1 MPAKSKAQQRFM
13 GMVHSYNKGDMKD
26 APASVKKAAKGMTK
40 KSAKDFASTKHK
52 GKPEHVAEA
61 LRRLIRQEIR
71 AYNEAISKNDIQD
84 LAIDYL
90 GAMGQVARVSKSKYQ
105 QWAKGLKSSY
115 NTKQAKDA
123 LISLTSQTGVASRI
137 NKSKSDSFMKK
148 HLNES
153 VNEAKTINV
162 EPNWEGL
169 YRFMMH
175 MRKGDNAAFVRVTR
189 KMGADW
195 KKLEQMAQKKQWYVR
210 GDFSESVNE
219 KVANPFSQHLRDA
232 QEEVEYMISH
242 HPGAAEEGVYDKP
255 KQAIKFLQV
264 AQKALGKIT

>member
-1 MPAKSKAQQRFM
+1 M

-71 AYNEAISKNDIQD
+71 AY
-84 LAIDYL
+84 
-90 GAMGQVARVSKSKYQ
+90 
-105 QWAKGLKSSY
+105 
-115 NTKQAKDA
+115 
-123 LISLTSQTGVASRI
+123 
-137 NKSKSDSFMKK
+137 
-148 HLNES
+148 
-153 VNEAKTINV
+153 NEAKTINV

>member
-26 APASVKKAAKGMTK
+26 APTSVKKAAKGMTK

-52 GKPEHVAEA
+52 GKPEHVDES

-71 AYNEAISKNDIQD
+71 AY
-84 LAIDYL
+84 
-90 GAMGQVARVSKSKYQ
+90 
-105 QWAKGLKSSY
+105 
-115 NTKQAKDA
+115 
-123 LISLTSQTGVASRI
+123 
-137 NKSKSDSFMKK
+137 
-148 HLNES
+148 
-153 VNEAKTINV
+153 NEAKTINV

-169 YRFMMH
+169 YKFMMH
-175 MRKGDNAAFVRVTR
+175 MKKGDNAAFVRVTR
-189 KMGADW
+189 KMGSDW
-195 KKLEQMAQKKQWYVR
+195 KKIVAMAEKNKWKTESVEEASVPRNQLNRLGSELNKASETIIKITDKYKKEGDIGGMVKIWMR
-210 GDFSESVNE
+210 GLHLRLKKNGIKIESVNE
-219 KVANPFSQHLRDA
+219 KVSSPFSQHLKDA
-232 QEEVEYMISH
+232 QEEVEYMISE